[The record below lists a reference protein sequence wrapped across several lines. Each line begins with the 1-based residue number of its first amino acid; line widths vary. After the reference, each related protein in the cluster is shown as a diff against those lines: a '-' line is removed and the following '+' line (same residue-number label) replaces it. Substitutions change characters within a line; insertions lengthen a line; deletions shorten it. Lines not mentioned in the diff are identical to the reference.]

1 MTEAEY
7 RAARTWAN
15 RRRLRSSTIL
25 YPFLLLF
32 FLHLLLL
39 RRFSLTPLHPLPCRI
54 FNCSFSPPF
63 PYVQHRAPKRESE
76 IQARPFAKSSH
87 PRPKLKAIPFSRPP
101 LVLHFEC
108 RIFAEFSTS
117 PSGRLRPSQLKF
129 FHPSFPLS
137 FSRSRTDFNERA
149 FGLNICYN
157 GSAIKT
163 LQYGG
168 SRLRLSKRD
177 FVHCYI
183 LRALVD
189 SYFTIDDDD
198 FRVGAIVMFANS
210 SQQ

>member
-1 MTEAEY
+1 MP
-7 RAARTWAN
+7 N
-15 RRRLRSSTIL
+15 IRR
-25 YPFLLLF
+25 
-32 FLHLLLL
+32 
-39 RRFSLTPLHPLPCRI
+39 
-54 FNCSFSPPF
+54 
-63 PYVQHRAPKRESE
+63 
-76 IQARPFAKSSH
+76 
-87 PRPKLKAIPFSRPP
+87 
-101 LVLHFEC
+101 VLD
-108 RIFAEFSTS
+108 FAERSTS
-117 PSGRLRPSQLKF
+117 PVLAGQLKF

-137 FSRSRTDFNERA
+137 LSRSRTDFNERA

-198 FRVGAIVMFANS
+198 FRVGAIVMFANN